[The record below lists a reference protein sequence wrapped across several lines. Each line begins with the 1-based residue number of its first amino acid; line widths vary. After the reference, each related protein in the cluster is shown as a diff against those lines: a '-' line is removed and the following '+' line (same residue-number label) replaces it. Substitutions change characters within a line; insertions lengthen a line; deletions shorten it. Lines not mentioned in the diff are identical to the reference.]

1 MAQSRF
7 AVTVVLALALG
18 LPGAAAA
25 QVRTVGADEVRLLVS
40 AARKAVL
47 VDSRS
52 PEEYAQA
59 HLPGAINIPAA
70 WTKAYQG
77 TLPEDRAAPIVF
89 YCRGGG

>member
-1 MAQSRF
+1 MGHARF
-7 AVTVVLALALG
+7 AVAAVLAAMV

-25 QVRTVGADEVRLLVS
+25 QIRTVGADEVRALAS
-40 AARKAVL
+40 GARKALL

-59 HLPGAINIPAA
+59 HLPGAISIPAA
-70 WTKAYQG
+70 WTKAYQSS
-77 TLPEDRAAPIVF
+77 LPKDPAAPVVF